1 MKGSLLFMEKIKTNW
16 QKYAVIAIT
25 LCLFVFQMMAMSF
38 AKIPVMA
45 HRIIFLALVM
55 MLVYIK
61 EPKNSIEKVVNYIAV
76 ALLLATIVYVMLNSQ
91 RIATRIVFVHPLT
104 FADKFLGISLIVI
117 LLEATR
123 RIGGNV
129 LFGLVLLF
137 AVYGFLG
144 KFIPGPLSHSGFTIK
159 TFVESNFMSTGGI
172 FGSPTGAVIE
182 YVFYF
187 LLFTAFLEI
196 SGGGKLFIDA
206 SLKIAGKQRG
216 GTAKAAV
223 IAAGLMGMI
232 SGSAVANV
240 VAVGSLT
247 IPIMKE
253 NGFEGDVGGGI
264 MAAASTGGQLMPPI
278 MGAAAFVM
286 AETIGLSYGKIAVAA
301 ALPALFYYF
310 GIYVMVDMYAQ
321 KNGLKGLSKEQLPNL
336 KESVKIYGLMLIP
349 LVVLIYFIAIGK
361 SIMTSCLNSTVLLI
375 VLSMVRKETRMVP
388 KIILD
393 ALVMT
398 VKGLPSI
405 TVPCAAA
412 GIIIST
418 VISSSLATKFSS
430 VFVAISQGNIMINLI
445 ATMIVCI
452 ILGMGMPTI
461 SSYIIVSMLLVP
473 TIIGLGVPVL
483 AAHMFAFYF
492 ALLSFVTPPVAL
504 CAYTAAGISGS
515 DPSKTGW
522 KAFKYTFAGFIIPY
536 IFIFDQALL
545 MEGNVL
551 NIVWDVV
558 TTILAT
564 WVLAGAIQGWYFT
577 KATKILRVMG
587 VVSAVL
593 MITPNEIQDM
603 IGIVIGVLILIIS
616 YREKKSNANITVG

>member
-1 MKGSLLFMEKIKTNW
+1 MEKIKTEW
-16 QKYAVIAIT
+16 RKYITILVAI
-25 LCLFVFQMMAMSF
+25 CLFTFQMLAMSF
-38 AKIPVMA
+38 AIIPVMA
-45 HRIIFLALVM
+45 HRMIFLALVLL
-55 MLVYIK
+55 LVYIRK
-61 EPKNSIEKVVNYIAV
+61 PNNLYEKISNYISV
-76 ALLLATIVYVMLNSQ
+76 PLLLAIIVYAVLNSQ
-91 RIATRIVFVHPLT
+91 RIATRIVFVHQLL
-104 FADKFLGISLIVI
+104 FVDKFFGICLII
-117 LLEATR
+117 LLLEATR

-137 AVYGFLG
+137 VVYGFLG
-144 KFIPGPLSHSGFTIK
+144 KNIPGPLSHSGFSIK
-159 TFVESNFMSTGGI
+159 TFIESNFMSTGGI

-187 LLFTAFLEI
+187 LLFTAFLEV

-206 SLKIAGKQRG
+206 SLKVAGRSRG

-247 IPIMKE
+247 IPIMKD
-253 NGFEGDVGGGI
+253 NNFEDEVSGGI

-286 AETIGLSYGKIAVAA
+286 AETIGLSYGKIAIAA
-301 ALPALFYYF
+301 ALPAFFYYL
-310 GIYVMVDMYAQ
+310 GIFLMVDMYAQ
-321 KNGLKGLSKEQLPNL
+321 KNGLKGLSKDKLPNI
-336 KESVKIYGLMLIP
+336 KESVKTYGLTLIP
-349 LVVLIYFIAIGK
+349 LVVLVYYIAIGK
-361 SIMTSCLNSTVLLI
+361 SIMTSCINSTVLLI
-375 VLSMVRKETRMVP
+375 VLSLFRKETRMLP
-388 KIILD
+388 KKILE
-393 ALVMT
+393 ALVLT
-398 VKGLPSI
+398 IKGLPSI

-430 VFVAISQGNIMINLI
+430 VFVEISHGNIMINLI

-473 TIIGLGVPVL
+473 TIVGLGIPVL

-504 CAYTAAGISGS
+504 CAYTAAGIAGS
-515 DPSKTGW
+515 DPSRTGW
-522 KAFKYTFAGFIIPY
+522 RAFKYTFAGFIVPY

-545 MEGNVL
+545 LEGNYL
-551 NIVWDVV
+551 NIIWDFV
-558 TTILAT
+558 TTALAI
-564 WVLAGAIQGWYFT
+564 WVLAGAIQGWYFA
-577 KATKILRVMG
+577 KASILWRFIG
-587 VVSAVL
+587 LIGAIL
-593 MITPNEIQDM
+593 MITPSQIQDI
-603 IGIVIGVLILIIS
+603 IGTILSVIVLIIS
-616 YREKKSNANITVG
+616 YRKNRINFTESKVTDS

>member
-1 MKGSLLFMEKIKTNW
+1 MEKIKTEW
-16 QKYAVIAIT
+16 QKYVTIIIA
-25 LCLFVFQMMAMSF
+25 LCLFVFQMLAMSF

-45 HRIIFLALVM
+45 HRMIFLALVLI
-55 MLVYIK
+55 LVYIK
-61 EPKNSIEKVVNYIAV
+61 KPKNLYEKITNYISLPF
-76 ALLLATIVYVMLNSQ
+76 LLLIIVYVVFNSQ
-91 RIATRIVFVHPLT
+91 RIATRIVFVHPLL
-104 FADKFLGISLIVI
+104 FVDKLIGICLIVL

-129 LFGLVLLF
+129 LFGLVLF
-137 AVYGFLG
+137 FVGYGFSG
-144 KFIPGPLSHSGFTIK
+144 KYIPGPLSHSGFTVK
-159 TFVESNFMSTGGI
+159 TFIESNFMSTGGI

-187 LLFTAFLEI
+187 LLFTAFLEV
-196 SGGGKLFIDA
+196 SGGGKLFIDV
-206 SLKIAGKQRG
+206 SLKVAGRSRG

-253 NGFEGDVGGGI
+253 NNFDADVSGGI

-286 AETIGLSYGKIAVAA
+286 AETIGISYGKIAIAA
-301 ALPALFYYF
+301 TLPALFYYL
-310 GIYVMVDMYAQ
+310 GIYIMVDMYAQ
-321 KNGLKGLSKEQLPNL
+321 KNGLKGLSKDKLPNL
-336 KESVKIYGLMLIP
+336 KESVKTYGLMMIP
-349 LVVLIYFIAIGK
+349 LVVLIYYIAIGK

-375 VLSMVRKETRMVP
+375 ALSLVRKETRMLP
-388 KIILD
+388 GKILK
-393 ALVMT
+393 ALVLT
-398 VKGLPSI
+398 IKGLPSI

-430 VFVAISQGNIMINLI
+430 VFVAISQGNIMLNLI
-445 ATMIVCI
+445 ATMVVCI

-473 TIIGLGVPVL
+473 TIVGLGIPVL

-522 KAFKYTFAGFIIPY
+522 KAFKYTFAGFIVPF

-545 MEGNVL
+545 MEGNPL
-551 NIVWDVV
+551 NIIWDVV

-577 KATKILRVMG
+577 KASKLWRAIGLI
-587 VVSAVL
+587 SALL
-593 MITPNEIQDM
+593 MITPSETQDM
-603 IGIVIGVLILIIS
+603 IGLVLAVIVLIASFRKRKVSLAESEEI
-616 YREKKSNANITVG
+616 A